1 MSRRPSQGALVIAA
15 SLLSAILL
23 TSIHR
28 TPAGVVSFSIK
39 PQEVRAE
46 PGAPPLVKHDLSALT
61 IFNLTLVR
69 LKENYVDATRV
80 DPEKMLYEAL
90 DSVQFDVPEVL
101 VEPFPDRDELVVVV
115 NDKRQTFSTDDVDSP
130 WRLARKLTKV
140 FRFIEANM
148 NAGADLAQVEYAA
161 VNGMLSTLDPHSVL
175 MDPEAAREMD
185 VSTSG
190 KFGGLG
196 IVIRMIDRK
205 LTVVR
210 PIKNT
215 PASKKGI
222 KGGDHIVKIDGED
235 TENLTLNEAVDRMR
249 GAPGSPVSLWVERK
263 GTDGL
268 LRVDLVRD
276 QIRVESVISKLL
288 AKNVGYIKIKSFSAS
303 TSSEVE
309 AALDELRSQGAGAF
323 VLDMRGNPG
332 GLLEQAINVSD
343 LFVDAGTIVTTVSGR
358 EREPRRATRGNGD
371 TVSPLAV
378 LVNGGS
384 ASASEIV
391 AGALKN
397 LDRALIVGT
406 RSFGK
411 GSVQVLYDN
420 NDGSKLKLTVAEYLT
435 PGDRSIQSLGIVPD
449 VALQRLYVPDKN
461 DAIGDWV
468 RLLPPSRIWGEKDLD
483 SHLTSAY
490 ARDTDQPA
498 YQLPFLFERPA
509 AKAAAE
515 AGAPPSEE
523 DEDEALD
530 SDEVVEDFE
539 IRFASALVL
548 SSTSNTRT
556 GLVKAV
562 KQTVAREQAEQDKKL
577 IAALTKLGVDWSAA
591 PATQAEAPALAATID
606 VTPGGE
612 LAAGAEVTLTGTVT
626 NSGPGVAWRVHAR
639 VKSADP
645 VFEDTEL
652 VFGKIAPGA
661 SKTFT
666 AKVRLPQDGSN
677 RVDRLAFE
685 LVEGRGQVVTAAP
698 VEVRVVAAA
707 RPIFAYSY
715 QLIDEGS
722 GDGLVQKQEKLRL
735 RVTIKNA
742 GPGEATETT
751 AVLRNAS
758 GDGVELDRSRHEV
771 GKLAPGASKTV
782 EFALELTKQLADAEA
797 VVELMIWDNILGET
811 AREKLRLPVVAAVDV
826 KAASGTVEARRAVEL
841 RAGAAETTSL
851 VGHAKK
857 GTRLKLIGTAG
868 AWSKVELEP
877 GRPAFVPTAKVAK
890 ASGSAGVAA
899 IDAYWQ
905 VTPPTIALTAPS
917 YAATSA
923 TYTLNGTATDE
934 TQVEDVYVYVS
945 NSSAK
950 IDGRKV
956 YYRSNRGAAKPDR
969 LDFTVEIPLWP
980 GSNQVTVVA
989 RERTDVR
996 SVETFYILREDAK
1009 TASK

>member
-1 MSRRPSQGALVIAA
+1 MRRWPSQSALVVSVA
-15 SLLSAILL
+15 LVSAILL
-23 TSIHR
+23 TTIHR

-46 PGAPPLVKHDLSALT
+46 PGAPPIVKHDLSALK

-69 LKENYVDATRV
+69 LKENYVDSTRI
-80 DPEKMLYEAL
+80 DPEQMLYEAL

-101 VEPFPDRDELVVVV
+101 VEPFPDRNELVIAV

-140 FRFIEANM
+140 FRFVEANM

-196 IVIRMIDRK
+196 IVIRMIERK

-210 PIKNT
+210 PMKNT

-222 KGGDHIVKIDGED
+222 LAGDHIVQIDGED

-249 GAPGSPVSLWVERK
+249 GEPGSPVTLMIERK
-263 GTDGL
+263 GTEGL
-268 LRVDLVRD
+268 IRVDLVRD
-276 QIRVESVISKLL
+276 QIRVESVVSKLL
-288 AKNVGYIKIKSFSAS
+288 GKDVGYIKIKQFSAS
-303 TSSEVE
+303 TGAEVE
-309 AALDELRSQGAGAF
+309 AALDELRTQGAGAF
-323 VLDMRGNPG
+323 VLDLRGNPG
-332 GLLEQAINVSD
+332 GLLEQAIAVSD

-358 EREPRRATRGNGD
+358 EREPRRASRGNGD

-406 RSFGK
+406 RTFGK

-420 NDGSKLKLTVAEYLT
+420 DDGSKLKLTVAEYLT

-449 VALQRLYVPDKN
+449 VSLHRLYVPEKN

-468 RLLPPSRIWGEKDLD
+468 RLLPPSRVWGEKDLD
-483 SHLTSAY
+483 AHLTSAY

-498 YQLPFLFERPA
+498 YDLPFLFERPKK
-509 AKAAAE
+509 KAD
-515 AGAPPSEE
+515 GATDETGLPSDE
-523 DEDEALD
+523 DEDEFD
-530 SDEVVEDFE
+530 TDEVVEDFE
-539 IRFASALVL
+539 IRFATTLVR
-548 SSTSNTRT
+548 SSTSNTRA
-556 GLVKAV
+556 GLVKAI
-562 KQTVAREQAEQDKKL
+562 KASVAKERADQDKKL
-577 IAALTKLGVDWSAA
+577 IAALATLGVDWAA
-591 PATQAEAPALAATID
+591 PPATQTDAPALTAAID

-612 LAAGAEVTLTGTVT
+612 LVAGAEVTLTGTVSNT
-626 NSGPGVAWRVHAR
+626 GAGAAWRVHAR

-645 VFEDTEL
+645 VFDDTEL
-652 VFGKIAPGA
+652 VFGKIGPGET
-661 SKTFT
+661 KTFT
-666 AKVRLPQDGSN
+666 AKVRLPEDGAN
-677 RVDRLAFE
+677 RVDRLTFE
-685 LVEGRGQVVTAAP
+685 IVEGRNQTVTATP
-698 VEVRVVAAA
+698 VELRVVAVA
-707 RPIFAYSY
+707 RPTFAYSY
-715 QLIDEGS
+715 QLIDG
-722 GDGLVQKQEKLRL
+722 GDGLVQKTEDQRL

-742 GPGEATETT
+742 GLGIATETT

-758 GDGVELDRSRHEV
+758 GDGIELASSRHEI
-771 GKLAPGASKTV
+771 GKLAPGETKTI
-782 EFALELTKQLADAEA
+782 EFDFTVTKLLEGGEA
-797 VVELMIWDNILGET
+797 VVELMIWDNVLGET
-811 AREKLRLPVVAAVDV
+811 AQEKLRLPVVDAITV
-826 KAASGTVEARRAVEL
+826 KDGAGTVEAKKVVEL
-841 RAGAAETTSL
+841 RAGASESTSL
-851 VGHAKK
+851 VGTAKK
-857 GTRLKLIGTAG
+857 GARFKLLGTAG
-868 AWSKVELEP
+868 GWTKVELEP
-877 GRPAFVPTAKVAK
+877 GRPAFVATKLVGKV
-890 ASGSAGVAA
+890 SGGAGVSQL
-899 IDAYWQ
+899 DPYWQ
-905 VTPPTIALTAPS
+905 VTPPTITFDSPVYS
-917 YAATSA
+917 VDTS
-923 TYTLNGTATDE
+923 TYTLTGTVSDDTN
-934 TQVEDVYVYVS
+934 VEDVYVYVS
-945 NSSAK
+945 NQAAK

-956 YYRSNRGAAKPDR
+956 YYRSNRGGDDKQKMT
-969 LDFTVEIPLWP
+969 FSVELPLWV
-980 GSNQVTVVA
+980 GSNQVTIVA

-996 SVETFYILREDAK
+996 STESFYVLREDAK